1 MKFQP
6 TEKAWMKSTLYGL
19 EFKLVV
25 IDELIEGESE
35 EPVYQV
41 DSGSFS
47 KPKVPESNLYKKDAI
62 EQVMRAYD
70 SELKKIHEAKDRQ
83 FNLMREQLRS

>member
-1 MKFQP
+1 MKFQRE
-6 TEKAWMKSTLYGL
+6 EKAWMKSTLYGL
-19 EFKLVV
+19 EFKLVE
-25 IDELIEGESE
+25 IEKLIESESGE
-35 EPVYQV
+35 PMYQV

-70 SELKKIHEAKDRQ
+70 GELQKLHEAKDRQ
-83 FNLMREQLRS
+83 FNLMREQLRA